1 MIAREVPAFSWF
13 VLLVLGLIY
22 TQQQW
27 SRYSLNYLYN
37 VSQDD
42 DFVSIKHADS
52 ISYTEYGILTG
63 YGFSG
68 TFCLAGLVAG
78 RAADISSRKLIIF
91 TGIFAWNVALLMIG
105 YSEHISFYQIFNR
118 CLRSVKHR
126 PLLLGGPTL
135 AAGSRFW
142 PGIFE
147 PC

>member
-1 MIAREVPAFSWF
+1 MPTVGTVGTQSELPTVPTVPEVLLASMIAREVPTFSWF

-105 YSEHISFYQIFNR
+105 YREHISFY
-118 CLRSVKHR
+118 
-126 PLLLGGPTL
+126 
-135 AAGSRFW
+135 
-142 PGIFE
+142 
-147 PC
+147 

>member
-1 MIAREVPAFSWF
+1 MCIRDRPTVGPTAHELPTVHEVLLASMIAREVPTFSWF

-105 YSEHISFYQIFNR
+105 YSEHISF
-118 CLRSVKHR
+118 C
-126 PLLLGGPTL
+126 
-135 AAGSRFW
+135 
-142 PGIFE
+142 
-147 PC
+147 